1 MSIFAHSCDIIGAN
15 VTAFASPIVPKP
27 VLPRPGERLQAG
39 VFVKTPAIEIVELL
53 ALAGVDFI
61 CLDAEHA
68 PLDRLALDRMIAMA
82 RALSLPCLVRIA
94 ASRPEAIMQAFDM
107 GAGGVVVPHV
117 ASVEMARDIARWAHF
132 GHGGRGYA
140 GSTRAAAYTTQ
151 GMAATLAEARCGR
164 CVIAQIEEPEGV
176 AAAEAI
182 AAVEGID
189 ALFFGAADLAVAKGL
204 TRSDD
209 PALTEALTTVSR
221 AAAAAGKPLAGYVAS
236 TGKLAEARAK
246 GISMAFV
253 GSEQSFI
260 LAGAR
265 GLMDATAALSTEHA
279 A

>member
-1 MSIFAHSCDIIGAN
+1 M
-15 VTAFASPIVPKP
+15 TASGSPV
-27 VLPRPGERLQAG
+27 VPRPILPSPGHCLQAG

-94 ASRPEAIMQAFDM
+94 SARPENIMQAFDM

-117 ASVEMARDIARWAHF
+117 ASAELARDVARWARF

-151 GMAATLAEARCGR
+151 GMAATLAEARDGR

-176 AAAEAI
+176 DAAGAI
-182 AAVEGID
+182 AAIDGID

-209 PALTEALTTVSR
+209 PSLDEAFAKVSG
-221 AAAAAGKPLAGYVAS
+221 AATSAGKPLAGFVAS
-236 TGKLAEARAK
+236 AGKLAEARAK

-265 GLMDATAALSTEHA
+265 GLMDATAALSTEQTA
-279 A
+279 

>member
-1 MSIFAHSCDIIGAN
+1 LKFGL
-15 VTAFASPIVPKP
+15 SPVNHKP
-27 VLPRPGERLQAG
+27 PLPRPGERLRAG
-39 VFVKTPAIEIVELL
+39 TFVKTPAIEVIELL

-68 PLDRLALDRMIAMA
+68 PFDRLTLDRMIAMA
-82 RALSLPCLVRIA
+82 RALSLPCLVRV
-94 ASRPEAIMQAFDM
+94 ASARPEAIMQAFDM

-117 ASVEMARDIARWAHF
+117 ASVDIAKDIGRWAHY

-151 GMAATLAEARCGR
+151 GMTATLAEARAGR

-176 AAAEAI
+176 AAAADI
-182 AAVEGID
+182 AAIDGID

-209 PALTEALTTVSR
+209 PALAEALTTVSQ
-221 AAAAAGKPLAGYVAS
+221 AAMAAGKPLAGFVAS
-236 TGKLAEARAK
+236 ADKLAEARDK
-246 GISMAFV
+246 GFSMAFV
-253 GSEQSFI
+253 GSEQNFI

-265 GLMDATAALSTEHA
+265 ELMRAAAMLPTEHA

>member
-1 MSIFAHSCDIIGAN
+1 

-27 VLPRPGERLQAG
+27 VLPRPGERLQSG
-39 VFVKTPAIEIVELL
+39 VFVKTPAIEVVELL

-82 RALSLPCLVRIA
+82 RAMALPCLVRIA
-94 ASRPEAIMQAFDM
+94 TARPEAIMQAFDM

-117 ASVEMARDIARWAHF
+117 ASVEMAQEIARWARF

-151 GMAATLAEARCGR
+151 GMAATLAEARDGR

-182 AAVEGID
+182 AALDGID
-189 ALFFGAADLAVAKGL
+189 ALFFGAADLAVARGL
-204 TRSDD
+204 TRTDD
-209 PALTEALTTVSR
+209 PALVEALATVAR

-236 TGKLAEARAK
+236 ADKLAEARAK

-265 GLMDATAALSTEHA
+265 ELKSATVALAKEHA